1 MPVVAACPSPE
12 APAAALKRKREP
24 AGQAPQVDTP
34 QLDAAAVKPKQPQNA
49 NSFVNAAGEEEWRR
63 NLR

>member
-1 MPVVAACPSPE
+1 MPVVAACSSPE
-12 APAAALKRKREP
+12 GPAAALKRKRDEVVAALDTP
-24 AGQAPQVDTP
+24 AP

-49 NSFVNAAGEEEWRR
+49 NSFDAVGEEWRS